1 MKGSAMA
8 LVYVFH
14 IAFYALFAI
23 RKLSPGTV
31 AAPAAPPSAAP
42 DSGAP
47 SAPHARGLIVAHG
60 LANSVLYFGLGRAVL
75 SQRGSPFLF
84 PAQPILGGAVMV
96 AAGAL
101 LVATLRVFQS
111 WRLLARIEEGHQL
124 CTRGPFRFIRHPIYA
139 SMDLLALGTFLW
151 APSLVVLVG
160 AALIAL
166 SGDLRG
172 RTEERLLTEVF
183 GDEYRDYCRRT
194 ARTIPGLY

>member
-1 MKGSAMA
+1 MP

-14 IAFYALFAI
+14 VAFYALFVI
-23 RKLSPGTV
+23 RKLGQG
-31 AAPAAPPSAAP
+31 APAASPSATPAA
-42 DSGAP
+42 DAP
-47 SAPHARGLIVAHG
+47 SAPHARALIATHV

-84 PAQPILGGAVMV
+84 APQPVLGGAVMV

-101 LVATLRVFQS
+101 LASALRVFQS

-124 CTRGPFRFIRHPIYA
+124 CTRGPFRFVRHPIYA

-151 APSLVVLVG
+151 APSVIVLVG
-160 AALIAL
+160 AVLIAL

-172 RTEERLLTEVF
+172 RAEERLLAEVF
-183 GDEYRDYCRRT
+183 GDEYRDYCRRA